1 MKKRNGDPW
10 VPGPEFQMACWK
22 FTVMGWGSYRLS
34 LPQGIIAFSFPKS
47 SVAPPWSYSGEHSD
61 SLKVI
66 FPILYKIFLPM
77 ERS

>member
-10 VPGPEFQMACWK
+10 VPGPEFQMPCWK
-22 FTVMGWGSYRLS
+22 FTVMGGSYRLS
-34 LPQGIIAFSFPKS
+34 LPQGIIALSFPKS
-47 SVAPPWSYSGEHSD
+47 SVAPPWSYSGEHSG